1 MFRSRF
7 KNLSIETKLQFI
19 NMATAGVALGLVL
32 VFLTLHELWY
42 QRETLLE
49 NLKADGR
56 MIASNASAAVLF
68 QDRDEA
74 TEILSALQASPA
86 VTRAVIYL
94 PDHKPFASYS
104 RDAELAA
111 PADGAVV
118 TTHPPSLFPSAL
130 EFWQDIQVRDEKIGD
145 LLIEADPHDLY
156 RTLPRYLSI
165 IALSASIALLL
176 AFLVLQRLKTAIT
189 APLLNLTDLMRKV
202 SRHKDYSLRSEVH
215 SSDEVGSLAH
225 CFNDMLEQ
233 IQHRDRS
240 LREELSERRRA
251 EEHLD
256 RLAYYDTVT
265 GLPNRHYFNER
276 LAHIIGGANSFA
288 ERTALMFIDLDN
300 FKIINDTL
308 GHAVGDLLLQDVG
321 IRLKALLRSGD
332 YIFRIGGDEFAVI
345 LEKVEHPEDCMAV
358 AEKIIQAFSTCFT
371 LDQHQIFVG
380 ASIGISFCPDDATE
394 AGTLLKNADT
404 AMYSA
409 KERGKNT
416 FQFFQPE
423 MKGRALNRLTLEN
436 NLRRGLERSEFV
448 LYYQPQFDLESGR
461 ITGMEALLR
470 WSHPELG
477 TVSPAEFIPIAEDSG
492 LIVPLGEWVLRT
504 ACAQAAIWQAGC
516 AVPFVL
522 GVNISGRQFK
532 DDTVAEK
539 VLQIVLETGMD
550 PRLLE
555 LELTESTLMDG
566 SAANMRKLMR
576 LRAMGIRFSIDD
588 FGTGYSSMSY
598 LKRFPIATL
607 KIDRSFIDGIPDN
620 PEDVAITTAIIAV
633 GKSLNLEL
641 LAEGVE
647 TREQAEYLRKN
658 GCRHIQGNYFSKPLP
673 ANEASL
679 LLLVSNGKPAAVAGT
694 SATTP

>member
-1 MFRSRF
+1 MRSRF
-7 KNLSIETKLQFI
+7 SKLSIETKLQII
-19 NMATAGVALGLVL
+19 NMATTAVALVL
-32 VFLTLHELWY
+32 VLAFLLAHEFWIHR
-42 QRETLLE
+42 QSLLS
-49 NLKADGR
+49 NLQADAR

-68 QDRDEA
+68 RDQDEA
-74 TEILSALQASPA
+74 AEILAALQASPSIVQA
-86 VTRAVIYL
+86 IIYL
-94 PDHKPFASYS
+94 PDHKPFARYS
-104 RDAELAA
+104 RSPYKPAPQDAAKE
-111 PADGAVV
+111 PAGS
-118 TTHPPSLFPSAL
+118 SLFAGKL
-130 EFWQDIQVRDEKIGD
+130 EFWQDIQVNGEKIGD
-145 LLIEADPHDLY
+145 LFIEADPHGLY
-156 RTLPRYLSI
+156 RTILRYFTI
-165 IALSASIALLL
+165 ILLSAVIALLL
-176 AFLVLQRLKTAIT
+176 AFMVLQRLKPAIL
-189 APLLNLTDLMRKV
+189 APLQTLAELMRKV
-202 SRHKDYSLRSEVH
+202 SRHKDYSLRSPVE
-215 SSDEVGSLAH
+215 SADEVGSLAQ
-225 CFNDMLEQ
+225 CFNEMLEQ

-276 LAHIIGGANSFA
+276 LAHVIGGANSFA

-308 GHAVGDLLLQDVG
+308 GHAVGDMLLQDVG
-321 IRLKALLRSGD
+321 GRLKALLRSGD

-345 LEKVEHPEDCMAV
+345 LEKVEHPEDCVAV
-358 AEKIIQAFSTCFT
+358 AEKIIQAFAGCFT

-394 AGTLLKNADT
+394 AGALLKNADT

-436 NLRRGLERSEFV
+436 SLRRALERSEFV

-461 ITGMEALLR
+461 ITGMEALIR
-470 WSHPELG
+470 WRHPELG
-477 TVSPAEFIPIAEDSG
+477 TVSPSEFIPIAEDSG

-504 ACAQAAIWQAGC
+504 ACAQAARWQADC

-532 DDTVAEK
+532 DDVLVDK

-566 SAANMRKLMR
+566 SHANMRKLMR

-598 LKRFPIATL
+598 LKRFPISTL
-607 KIDRSFIDGIPDN
+607 KIDRSFVDGIPDN
-620 PEDVAITTAIIAV
+620 HEDVAITTAIIAV
-633 GKSLNLEL
+633 GKSLSLEL

-647 TREQAEYLRKN
+647 SRQQAEFLQSM
-658 GCRHIQGNYFSKPLP
+658 GCTHIQGNYFSKPLP
-673 ANEASL
+673 VSEASL
-679 LLLVSNGKPAAVAGT
+679 LLLVSNGGRRRNAGT
-694 SATTP
+694 EVAEAS